1 MSRNTEEPVSGRRQA
16 LFGLA
21 AATTG
26 AAVLAS
32 GGRASAEAAL
42 RRGPAS
48 GTLHALMAQLA
59 KAPRKRD
66 FKTVPMVLDDPDLW
80 DATALDAVIA
90 YRGTRKQVWDNTEIG
105 SPWMNLMR
113 NSLNAQVFSFRHADF
128 LAVSATHGS
137 AHLALYDQPMWD
149 KYQLATMAGPDF
161 KTNTL
166 IIARDGDGDAAAYEN
181 PKGSFGAA
189 GNTIPT
195 LQKRGVVFMACHNAI
210 WEQTGKLQEKGINPD
225 KLSHEAMA
233 AELTNHLVEGVVLTP
248 GIVGTIPELQ
258 HAGFGYVK

>member
-1 MSRNTEEPVSGRRQA
+1 MLRSLDAIVPGRRQA
-16 LFGLA
+16 ILGLA

-26 AAVLAS
+26 AALLAV
-32 GGRASAEAAL
+32 GGNADAATTHEASSAGLQAL
-42 RRGPAS
+42 I
-48 GTLHALMAQLA
+48 AQLA
-59 KAPRKRD
+59 RAPRRRD
-66 FKTVPMVLDDPDLW
+66 FKTVPMVLDDSGLW
-80 DATALDAVIA
+80 DAAALNAVLA
-90 YRGTRKQVWDNTEIG
+90 YRSAYKQVWDNTEIG

-113 NSLNAQVFSFRHADF
+113 NSLNAQVFSFHHPDF

-137 AHLALYDQPMWD
+137 AHLALYDQSMWD
-149 KYQLATMAGPDF
+149 KYKLADLAGADF

-166 IIARDGDGDAAAYEN
+166 IVAKEGSLDASAHQD
-181 PKGSFGAA
+181 PKGLFGSA

-210 WEQTGKLQEKGINPD
+210 WEQTGKLQEKGVNPD

-233 AELTNHLVEGVVLTP
+233 AELTNHLIEGVVLTP
-248 GIVGTIPELQ
+248 GIVGTIPELE

>member
-1 MSRNTEEPVSGRRQA
+1 MPHPIDAPAPGRRQA

-26 AAVLAS
+26 AALLAGS
-32 GGRASAEAAL
+32 GAADAANMREASSTSL
-42 RRGPAS
+42 Q
-48 GTLHALMAQLA
+48 ALMTQLA
-59 KAPRKRD
+59 RMPRRRD
-66 FKTVPMVLDDPDLW
+66 FKTVPMVLDDAGLW
-80 DATALDAVIA
+80 DAAALNAVLA
-90 YRGTRKQVWDNTEIG
+90 YRGSHKQVWDNTEIG

-113 NSLNAQVFSFRHADF
+113 NSVNAQVFSFHHPDF

-137 AHLALYDQPMWD
+137 AHLALYDQAMWD
-149 KYQLATMAGPDF
+149 KYKLADLAGADF

-166 IIARDGDGDAAAYEN
+166 IVAKDGSLDASAHQD
-181 PKGSFGAA
+181 PKGLFGSA

-210 WEQTGKLQEKGINPD
+210 WEQTAKLHDKGVNPD
-225 KLSHEAMA
+225 HLSHEAMA
-233 AELTNHLVEGVVLTP
+233 AELTNHLIEGVLLTP
-248 GIVGTIPELQ
+248 GIVGTIPELE